1 MFLQTLCKNI
11 ILKNFKKNNQLM
23 SYLSPKFF
31 KHMTMNLA
39 ITSNTSSS
47 LIRGTWKK
55 TIDDIVVETTA
66 DALKFRMD

>member
-1 MFLQTLCKNI
+1 
-11 ILKNFKKNNQLM
+11 M

-31 KHMTMNLA
+31 KHITIHLA

-47 LIRGTWKK
+47 LIPGTWKK

-66 DALKFRMD
+66 DALKFRMV

>member
-1 MFLQTLCKNI
+1 
-11 ILKNFKKNNQLM
+11 M

-31 KHMTMNLA
+31 KYITMNLA
-39 ITSNTSSS
+39 ITSKTSSS

-66 DALKFRMD
+66 DALKFRIV

>member
-1 MFLQTLCKNI
+1 
-11 ILKNFKKNNQLM
+11 M

-31 KHMTMNLA
+31 KHITMNLA
-39 ITSNTSSS
+39 RTSNTCSS

-66 DALKFRMD
+66 DALKFRMH